1 MKLFNLLMLL
11 MIAQFASAQIK
22 LVKLDKKSIP
32 ASINYVG
39 KIINAVRYTDGEGEH
54 IVVTTETGETKSKG
68 AEDDYRDMALYAYSY
83 RVIGGKQTL
92 SWQVHDFVKEC
103 PVDIKANYI
112 PNTFAVT
119 DLNKDGKA
127 EVWLMYTTVCHG
139 DVSPSNMKIIMYE
152 GNKKYAVR
160 GTSKVKIS
168 DKEYEGGVYTFDE
181 AFKKGP
187 KSFRS
192 YALQL
197 WKKNVIETW

>member
-11 MIAQFASAQIK
+11 TIAQLSFAQIK

-39 KIINAVRYTDGEGEH
+39 KIINAVRYTDDEGEH
-54 IVVTTETGETKSKG
+54 IIVTTETGETTTKG
-68 AEDDYRDMALYAYSY
+68 AEDGYRDMALYAYSY
-83 RVIGGKQTL
+83 KIIEGQQTL
-92 SWQVHDFVKEC
+92 SWLVHDFVKEC

-139 DVSPSNMKIIMYE
+139 DVSPSNMKIIMSE
-152 GNKKYAVR
+152 G
-160 GTSKVKIS
+160 I
-168 DKEYEGGVYTFDE
+168 
-181 AFKKGP
+181 
-187 KSFRS
+187 
-192 YALQL
+192 
-197 WKKNVIETW
+197 KNMLLGEPAK